1 MFENAYQAT
10 KKWGPGSCFVTF
22 YLLSISLIFTLFFYR
37 VYTESFSG
45 ILENFTIRENLPL
58 FVDSLFFAPPFE
70 TLLYNVFLTFVFCYF
85 KCRPRTI
92 IFAIALIFAF
102 SHYANGWVAPFL
114 VFIPGLAFSWNYY
127 LCHRKKQYI
136 WGFLSTTILHFAYN
150 FTLCVVIPM
159 IYVVI
164 DIYYGINLI
173 K

>member
-1 MFENAYQAT
+1 MFELAYNKT
-10 KKWGPGSCFVTF
+10 KEWGPGSCFVTF
-22 YLLSISLIFTLFFYR
+22 YLMSISLIFTLFFYR
-37 VYTESFSG
+37 VYTESFTN
-45 ILENFTIRENLPL
+45 ILENFTIQENLPL
-58 FVDSLFFAPPFE
+58 FIDSLFFAPPFE
-70 TLLYNVFLTFVFCYF
+70 TLLYNVFLTFVFSWF

-92 IFAIALIFAF
+92 IFAVALIFSV
-102 SHYANGWVAPFL
+102 SHYTNGILAPLL
-114 VFIPGLAFSWNYY
+114 VFVPGLAFSWNYFLY
-127 LCHRKKQYI
+127 HINKQYI

>member
-1 MFENAYQAT
+1 MFEVAYNKT
-10 KKWGPGSCFVTF
+10 KEWGPGSCFFTF
-22 YLLSISLIFTLFFYR
+22 YLMSISLIFTLFFYR
-37 VYTESFSG
+37 VYTESFTK
-45 ILENFTIRENLPL
+45 ILENFTIQENLPL
-58 FVDSLFFAPPFE
+58 FIDSLFFAPPFE
-70 TLLYNVFLTFVFCYF
+70 TLLYNVFLTSVFTWF

-92 IFAIALIFAF
+92 IFAVTLIFAI
-102 SHYANGWVAPFL
+102 SHYTNGILAPFL
-114 VFIPGLAFSWNYY
+114 VFLPGLAFQWNYY
-127 LCHRKKQYI
+127 LYHENKQYI

>member
-1 MFENAYQAT
+1 MFQVAYEKTQ
-10 KKWGPGSCFVTF
+10 KWGPGSCFVTF
-22 YLLSISLIFTLFFYR
+22 YLMSISLVFTLFFYR
-37 VYTESFSG
+37 VYTESFTK

-58 FVDSLFFAPPFE
+58 FIDSLFFAPPFE

-92 IFAIALIFAF
+92 IFAVAFIFAF
-102 SHYANGWVAPFL
+102 SHFQNGLLAPLFVCL
-114 VFIPGLAFSWNYY
+114 PALAFSWNYY
-127 LCHRKKQYI
+127 LYHEKKQYI
-136 WGFLSTTILHFAYN
+136 FGFLSTTILHFAYN